1 MSDQLILMKDTE
13 LRALVFEAV
22 TLALSQ
28 HTHQAEPK
36 KPYITCK
43 DAADYLGKTTNALR
57 QLVCKDQIKY
67 IKKGSLLYFRTED
80 LIQYLEGDNKDEAD
94 VLKRIGGHKR

>member
-1 MSDQLILMKDTE
+1 MFKMTDEFEAEFK
-13 LRALVFEAV
+13 ALVFDAV
-22 TLALSQ
+22 REALSQ
-28 HTHQAEPK
+28 HTHQAESK

-43 DAADYLGKTTNALR
+43 DAADYLGKSTNALR

-80 LIQYLEGDNKDEAD
+80 LIQYLEGVNKDDAD
-94 VLKRIGGHKR
+94 VLKRIGGHKQ